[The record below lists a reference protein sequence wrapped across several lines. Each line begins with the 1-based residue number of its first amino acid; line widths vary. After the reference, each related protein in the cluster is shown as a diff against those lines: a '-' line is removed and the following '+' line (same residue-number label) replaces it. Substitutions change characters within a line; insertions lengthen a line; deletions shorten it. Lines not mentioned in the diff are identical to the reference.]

1 MQKLNNNNYVQKPQL
16 RQVYK
21 THQDKLKFDI
31 TQRNILPNEVAN
43 HTNHLALILL
53 GHQIHII
60 HKYNNIELFFKNS
73 Y

>member
-16 RQVYK
+16 RQFYK
-21 THQDKLKFDI
+21 THQDKLNFHV

-43 HTNHLALILL
+43 HTNHLVLILL
-53 GHQIHII
+53 GHQIPII